1 MMVEQPR
8 QLGRCA
14 LGREFFLQQRRRLR
28 DLFFVIRGFCRL
40 TSASG
45 PGSMDEVI
53 DQANAVT
60 LGNRPHLVLAIR
72 VKRRK
77 TQFGNL
83 RPAQINR
90 NLPSR
95 VTYDQL
101 ATAVCRRETDDKR
114 AKHASRLFRV
124 PMRKKEPAQVIHKEF
139 VELSRNRKALA
150 AESGDDLLKDSVKIC
165 RPRFAAHPDSIRQYL
180 PHFAN

>member
-14 LGREFFLQQRRRLR
+14 LGREFFLQQLRRLC
-28 DLFFVIRGFCRL
+28 DLCFIIRSFCRL

-60 LGNRPHLVLAIR
+60 LGNRPHLMLAIR

-83 RPAQINR
+83 RPAHVNR

-95 VTYDQL
+95 VAYDQL
-101 ATAVCRRETDDKR
+101 TTTVCRRETDDKR
-114 AKHASRLFRV
+114 AKHASGLFGV
-124 PMRKKEPAQVIHKEF
+124 SMRKKESAQVIHKEF
-139 VELSRNRKALA
+139 VELGRNRKALA
-150 AESGDDLLKDSVKIC
+150 AESGDDLLK
-165 RPRFAAHPDSIRQYL
+165 
-180 PHFAN
+180 